1 MINIKK
7 YENLGH
13 AQRVR
18 KDPERG
24 ETETNSSKPAKTSY
38 NKKLKIGGPPIKVKV
53 VPPDELNSD
62 EWWKKQNPKE
72 LYEID
77 DYDDED
83 DKEVLESD
91 PRTYTTF
98 EKTVTPF
105 MKDALIKKPF
115 RSPKGTQVHKSDEAW
130 EKKRDD
136 SPNKNYPE
144 PMRLLPYPK
153 SPRKR
158 HRQSRTRTK
167 GRGRGR
173 SRNRSRN
180 RSRRNRG

>member
-1 MINIKK
+1 MQKFNIGSPKRPGK
-7 YENLGH
+7 TKSKTAKRTKHNIGLP
-13 AQRVR
+13 R
-18 KDPERG
+18 KVIFTPDTPKSE
-24 ETETNSSKPAKTSY
+24 EW
-38 NKKLKIGGPPIKVKV
+38 VKNR
-53 VPPDELNSD
+53 EKSNYKS
-62 EWWKKQNPKE
+62 
-72 LYEID
+72 YEIGE
-77 DYDDED
+77 YEPDED

-98 EKTVTPF
+98 EEIVTPY
-105 MKDALIKKPF
+105 MEYALQKKPF
-115 RSPKGTQVHKSDEAW
+115 TRSPKGTQVHKSDEAW

-173 SRNRSRN
+173 GRGRNRSRG

>member
-24 ETETNSSKPAKTSY
+24 ETETNSSKPARTSF
-38 NKKLKIGGPPIKVKV
+38 KKHKIDGPPIKVKV

-72 LYEID
+72 LYEIS
-77 DYDDED
+77 DYDDDD

-91 PRTYTTF
+91 PRTYTTTF

-105 MKDALIKKPF
+105 MKGALIKKPF

-173 SRNRSRN
+173 SRGLSRG